1 MKRIKPQP
9 PKRAVFKVELGFRQ
23 KDRISLVLV
32 SPDAATMPLPD
43 IEIVTGGRIV
53 LEELDKVGVMP

>member
-9 PKRAVFKVELGFRQ
+9 PKRAVFKVLLAVTGH
-23 KDRISLVLV
+23 DRISLVLT

-43 IEIVTGGRIV
+43 IEIVQGGRIV